1 MGFVEISANFRCC
14 LFFGVIETVQINPTI
29 LIVGGLNQLSE
40 HLVRP
45 LIQKGYLPRLWIQED
60 EMARAQAL
68 LQSVIGSIELPT
80 LSSDWAGV
88 QAVIYCPTIVS
99 QPELDAFVR
108 RANSELPNSTDREL
122 YDFTQPTPELL
133 ATWQSVNDGV
143 MGGVSSSSLQV
154 VNGRAFF
161 KGMVSIDQG
170 GGFASIRTRNFNPP
184 LDLSNYQGISLRVRG
199 NGQRYKLFL
208 RPSDQWDGLSY
219 AYSFD
224 TSPNAYTDLR
234 IPFSNLVP
242 VQRAK
247 TVSGAPPLDRRQ
259 VASIQ
264 IMLSKFEY
272 DGSLNPLFR
281 PGEFELEL
289 CSIGAYGGQVLPQ
302 LVVVA
307 PIANTEGN
315 LSQALGGSVRPH
327 TLLKMGA
334 IVDRPSAHGLD
345 FSLTQDPTGEVSSA
359 DLAELCV
366 QILSIPEACH
376 RTIMVQEYSPGG
388 AARQSLRF

>member
-1 MGFVEISANFRCC
+1 VGRLKSLLILDGAYFS
-14 LFFGVIETVQINPTI
+14 GVIETMQINPTI
-29 LIVGGLNQLSE
+29 LIVGGFD
-40 HLVRP
+40 HLGERLVHH
-45 LIQKGYLPRLWIQED
+45 LTQKGYQPRVFIPELD
-60 EMARAQAL
+60 RGKAL
-68 LQSVIGSIELPT
+68 LQSMIGIGPID
-80 LSSDWAGV
+80 LSTVSNWAGV
-88 QAVIYCPTIVS
+88 QAVIYCPPIVS

-133 ATWQSVNDGV
+133 AAWQSVNDGV
-143 MGGVSSSSLQV
+143 MGGVSSSSLEV

-161 KGMVSIDQG
+161 KGIVSIDRG

-199 NGQRYKLFL
+199 AGQRYKLFL

-234 IPFSNLVP
+234 IPFRNFVP

-247 TVSGAPPLDRRQ
+247 TVSDAPPLDRRQ

-289 CSIGAYGGQVLPQ
+289 CSIGAYGGKTLPQ
-302 LVVVA
+302 IVVVA

-376 RTIMVQEYSPGG
+376 RTITVQEYTPGG